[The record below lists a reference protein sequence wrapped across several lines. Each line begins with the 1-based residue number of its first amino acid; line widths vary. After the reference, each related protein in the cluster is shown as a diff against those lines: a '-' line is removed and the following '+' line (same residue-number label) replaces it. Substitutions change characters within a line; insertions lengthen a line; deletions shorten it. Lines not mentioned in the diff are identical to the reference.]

1 MLPKNCR
8 ECLDLLDAYNDSRS
22 NQAKLA
28 MSPLPESVNPSED
41 NAALEE
47 LRKQSEVARSSSEAN
62 LRAYRQH
69 MARHDERRVA

>member
-28 MSPLPESVNPSED
+28 MSPLPDSED

-47 LRKQSEVARSSSEAN
+47 LRNQSEVARSSSEAN
-62 LRAYRQH
+62 LTAYREH